1 MPHKHLYENVYSV
14 QSPCLGRYD
23 LLFMNRK
30 SPNGYALFIRPDSR
44 DIRVAPGARTYTF
57 ITGVQQY
64 MAGGVDAIYLL

>member
-1 MPHKHLYENVYSV
+1 
-14 QSPCLGRYD
+14 
-23 LLFMNRK
+23 MNRK

-64 MAGGVDAIYLL
+64 RAGGVDAIYLL